1 MTFQMVGYVAHSIRM
16 VFSTLAAQ
24 GVKGP
29 EDCPE
34 LTSEKANE
42 LQHYISRFSLDA

>member
-1 MTFQMVGYVAHSIRM
+1 MVGYVAHSIRM
-16 VFSTLAAQ
+16 VFATLVAQ

-29 EDCPE
+29 EDCQE

-42 LQHYISRFSLDA
+42 LHHYISSFSLDA